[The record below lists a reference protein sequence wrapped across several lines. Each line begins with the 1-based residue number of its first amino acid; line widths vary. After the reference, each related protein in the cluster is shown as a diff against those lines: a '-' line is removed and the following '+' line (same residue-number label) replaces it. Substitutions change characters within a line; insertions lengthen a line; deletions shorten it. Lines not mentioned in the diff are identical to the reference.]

1 MCARLDKIM
10 KCLYE
15 IAAYLQHVLT
25 RKMMKMKIMLKRCKT
40 LISSCMYVS
49 SMYFDV
55 EYVLEFELS
64 IFCGGAAAALC
75 IRFYDGVDDSSPSS
89 EILFGTVHFY
99 SYKVILCLHIH
110 AT

>member
-1 MCARLDKIM
+1 
-10 KCLYE
+10 
-15 IAAYLQHVLT
+15 
-25 RKMMKMKIMLKRCKT
+25 
-40 LISSCMYVS
+40 MYVS